1 MKTNQNSLALAIAG
15 CTGRM
20 GLTLVRAAASRPNFS
35 LVAGS
40 ERKGFKKSEI
50 EAQLAAAGCKKLMVT
65 DDPAVMA
72 KQAKAIIDFTT
83 PEASVSVAK
92 AVAKTGGI
100 HIIGTTGFSAAQQ
113 KEIEQCAKKAC
124 IVQSGNF
131 SAGVNMLEALV
142 ELAAQRLDDHYDI
155 EISEMH
161 HRHKKDAPSGTA
173 LMLGRAAARGRKVK
187 LENKKVTARD
197 GITGERKRGDIGFS
211 VMRGGD
217 VVGIHDVMFAG
228 PGELVTLRHQGFS
241 REIYA
246 NGALRAALWAAKK
259 KPGLYSM
266 KNVLGF

>member
-1 MKTNQNSLALAIAG
+1 MKANQSKLSVAIAG
-15 CTGRM
+15 CSGRM
-20 GLTLVRAAASRPNFS
+20 GLTLVRAASAHPSFS

-50 EAQLAAAGCKKLMVT
+50 ETQLAAAGCKNLMVT
-65 DDPAVMA
+65 DDAAVMA

-83 PEASVSVAK
+83 PEASVAVAR

-100 HIIGTTGFSAAQQ
+100 HIIGTTGFTPAQQ

-131 SAGVNMLEALV
+131 SAGVNLLEALV
-142 ELAAQRLDDHYDI
+142 EQAAQKLDDNYDI

-173 LMLGRAAARGRKVK
+173 LMLGHAAARGRKVK
-187 LENKKVTARD
+187 LESKKVAARD

-211 VMRGGD
+211 VLRGGD

-228 PGELVTLRHQGFS
+228 PGELLTLSHQGFS